1 MCSTKVVKFD
11 MEPGVIVDKQVA
23 TTHLFKC
30 LESIPNCP
38 YRLSRYSLSTEH
50 VWERNW
56 ADVIREVRVTL
67 QQVTIELRGQNKKM
81 KKT

>member
-1 MCSTKVVKFD
+1 
-11 MEPGVIVDKQVA
+11 MEPEVIADKQVA

-56 ADVIREVRVTL
+56 ADGACLPIIFSIFL
-67 QQVTIELRGQNKKM
+67 QVQKDNAEIVP
-81 KKT
+81 